1 MSAPASEDN
10 LKFHRSRIALFF
22 QKSTD
27 RHKLWVTI
35 IALLVMQV
43 VFASLG
49 YEGRKILQISVLL
62 IPTLLLLLIP
72 INNSRL
78 NLIRAFL
85 VWSFVLVFLL
95 DSAVRAHL
103 ISIYAAAPDSTM
115 VVSALANT
123 NTSEMGG
130 YISTHI
136 RDFSGSSII
145 LLISAGVALWLS
157 LKGARKRTKVSKI
170 ELIALSIIILI
181 SAVSYISKPWRRINP
196 LIFWSNLAES
206 VKNTKDSWA
215 SYGKERALAQRSA
228 KSEIPSIARKD
239 KSTVVLIISESINR
253 DNMRI
258 YGYERNT
265 TPMLE
270 KLQKDMG
277 DRFLVIRN
285 SWSTEATT
293 IPAIDSMMNFT
304 TAETDTKLN
313 IIALAKEAG
322 YKTWWISNHDDIAIT
337 QKHAAMA
344 DVISMENNKPG
355 RSSNSLDEILLPSYE
370 NALKDSHPRKL
381 IVLHML
387 GAHPHYRLRYPEKQ
401 PIFTDDE
408 VSRIMSAA
416 ERSMWVQEFRN
427 DYDSAVV
434 YQDRV
439 VASVFEKL
447 RSSPSSA
454 DDYKSII
461 YVSDH
466 GQEVGHQTN
475 KVGHSPSTAS
485 GYKIPTIIW
494 TSTGTDV
501 SSKNISDRPFRA
513 DWLAW
518 TMSDLMALRWN
529 SYEPSRSIIN
539 PSYSWVSPSL
549 PIKDPITGALLHI
562 SAPGQ
567 ISPTPGAARPQP
579 PSAGSPVQ

>member
-10 LKFHRSRIALFF
+10 LKSHRSRIALFF

-35 IALLVMQV
+35 IALLAMQV

-103 ISIYAAAPDSTM
+103 ISMYAAAPDSTM

-123 NTSEMGG
+123 NTSEIGG

-145 LLISAGVALWLS
+145 LFISAGVAFWLS

-181 SAVSYISKPWRRINP
+181 STVSYISKPWRRINP
-196 LIFWSNLAES
+196 LIFWSSLAES
-206 VKNTKDSWA
+206 VEITKESWA
-215 SYGKERALAQRSA
+215 AYGKERTLAQRLA
-228 KSEIPSIARKD
+228 KNETPTISRKD

-344 DVISMENNKPG
+344 DVVSMENNKPG

-401 PIFTDDE
+401 PIFSDDE
-408 VSRIMSAA
+408 VSKIMSAA
-416 ERSMWVQEFRN
+416 ERSMWVQKFRN

-447 RSSPSSA
+447 RGSPSSA

-501 SSKNISDRPFRA
+501 ASKIISDRPFRA

-562 SAPGQ
+562 SASGQ
-567 ISPTPGAARPQP
+567 ISPTPGVARPQP

>member
-10 LKFHRSRIALFF
+10 LKLHRSRIALFL
-22 QKSTD
+22 QKSTN
-27 RHKLWVTI
+27 RHKLWLTI
-35 IALLVMQV
+35 VSLLAMQI

-49 YEGRKILQISVLL
+49 YEGRKILQISILL

-78 NLIRAFL
+78 NLIRALL

-103 ISIYAAAPDSTM
+103 ISMYAAAPDSTM

-123 NTSEMGG
+123 NTSEIGG

-145 LLISAGVALWLS
+145 LIISAAIALWLS
-157 LKGARKRTKVSKI
+157 LKGARNKTKVSKI

-181 SAVSYISKPWRRINP
+181 SAVSYISKPWRKINP

-206 VKNTKDSWA
+206 VKVTKESWT
-215 SYGKERALAQRSA
+215 SYGKERALAQRLA
-228 KSEIPSIARKD
+228 KNEIPSIARKD
-239 KSTVVLIISESINR
+239 KSTVVLVISESINR
-253 DNMRI
+253 DNMGI

-270 KLQKDMG
+270 KLQKDIG

-304 TAETDTKLN
+304 TGETDKKLN
-313 IIALAKEAG
+313 IIALAKEVG

-344 DVISMENNKPG
+344 DVTSMENNKPG

-370 NALKDSHPRKL
+370 EALKDPHPQKL

-401 PIFTDDE
+401 PQFPDDE
-408 VSRIMSAA
+408 VSKVMSVA
-416 ERSMWVQEFRN
+416 ERSMWVQQFRN
-427 DYDSAVV
+427 DYDSAIL
-434 YQDRV
+434 YQDTV
-439 VASVFEKL
+439 VASVFEKIK
-447 RSSPSSA
+447 SSPSSA
-454 DDYKSII
+454 EDYKSVI

-501 SSKNISDRPFRA
+501 ASKNISDRPFRA

-529 SYEPSRSIIN
+529 SYDPSRSIIN
-539 PSYSWVSPSL
+539 SSYSWISPRL
-549 PIKDPITGALLHI
+549 PINDTITGN
-562 SAPGQ
+562 
-567 ISPTPGAARPQP
+567 
-579 PSAGSPVQ
+579 

>member
-10 LKFHRSRIALFF
+10 LKFHRQRIGLFF
-22 QKSTD
+22 QKTTD

-35 IALLVMQV
+35 ISLLVMQI

-49 YEGRKILQISVLL
+49 YEGRKILQISILL
-62 IPTLLLLLIP
+62 IPNLLLLLIP

-78 NLIRAFL
+78 NFVRALL
-85 VWSFVLVFLL
+85 VWSFVLMFLL

-103 ISIYAAAPDSTM
+103 ISLYAAAPDSTM

-123 NTSEMGG
+123 NTSEIGG

-145 LLISAGVALWLS
+145 LFISAGIALRLS

-170 ELIALSIIILI
+170 ELVALSIIILI
-181 SAVSYISKPWRRINP
+181 STVSYISKPWRRINP
-196 LIFWSNLAES
+196 LIFWSSLAES
-206 VKNTKDSWA
+206 VELTKESWA
-215 SYGKERALAQRSA
+215 AYGKERTLAQRLA
-228 KSEIPSIARKD
+228 KNETPTISRKD

-270 KLQKDMG
+270 NLKKDIG

-304 TAETDTKLN
+304 TAETDKKLN

-344 DVISMENNKPG
+344 DVVSMENNKPG

-408 VSRIMSAA
+408 VSKIMSAA
-416 ERSMWVQEFRN
+416 ERSMWVQKFRN

-501 SSKNISDRPFRA
+501 ASKNISDRPFRA

-562 SAPGQ
+562 SASGQ
-567 ISPTPGAARPQP
+567 ISPTPGVARPQP

>member
-1 MSAPASEDN
+1 MGGLPPYFKSNFDISIRVNRISMSAPASEEN
-10 LKFHRSRIALFF
+10 LKSHRSRIALLF

-35 IALLVMQV
+35 IALLVMQF

-78 NLIRAFL
+78 NLIRAFI

-103 ISIYAAAPDSTM
+103 ISMYAAAPDSTM

-123 NTSEMGG
+123 NTSEIGG

-145 LLISAGVALWLS
+145 LFISAGVALWLS

-196 LIFWSNLAES
+196 LIFWSNLAGS

-253 DNMRI
+253 DNMGI

-265 TPMLE
+265 TPRLE
-270 KLQKDMG
+270 KLQKDIG
-277 DRFLVIRN
+277 DKFLVIRN

-304 TAETDTKLN
+304 TGEGDKKLN

-344 DVISMENNKPG
+344 DVVSMENNKPG

-370 NALKDSHPRKL
+370 SALKDSHPQKL

-387 GAHPHYRLRYPEKQ
+387 GAHPHYRLRYPENQ
-401 PIFTDDE
+401 PNFPDDE
-408 VSRIMSAA
+408 VSKIMSAA
-416 ERSMWVQEFRN
+416 ERSMWVQQFRN
-427 DYDSAVV
+427 DYDSAIL
-434 YQDRV
+434 YQDTV
-439 VASVFEKL
+439 VSSVFEKL

-494 TSTGTDV
+494 TSTGINSV
-501 SSKNISDRPFRA
+501 SKNISNRPFRA

-529 SYEPSRSIIN
+529 SYDPSRSIIN
-539 PSYSWVSPSL
+539 SSYSWISPSL
-549 PIKDPITGALLHI
+549 PIKDTITGN
-562 SAPGQ
+562 
-567 ISPTPGAARPQP
+567 
-579 PSAGSPVQ
+579 

>member
-10 LKFHRSRIALFF
+10 LKFHRQRIGLFF
-22 QKSTD
+22 QKTTD

-35 IALLVMQV
+35 ISLLVMQI

-49 YEGRKILQISVLL
+49 YEGRKILQISILL
-62 IPTLLLLLIP
+62 IPNLLLLLIP

-78 NLIRAFL
+78 NFVRALL
-85 VWSFVLVFLL
+85 VWSFVLMFLL

-103 ISIYAAAPDSTM
+103 ISLYAAAPDSTM

-123 NTSEMGG
+123 NTSEIGG

-145 LLISAGVALWLS
+145 LFISAGIALRLS

-170 ELIALSIIILI
+170 ELVALSIIILI
-181 SAVSYISKPWRRINP
+181 STVSYISKPWRRINP
-196 LIFWSNLAES
+196 LIFWSSLAES
-206 VKNTKDSWA
+206 VELTKESWA
-215 SYGKERALAQRSA
+215 AYGKERTLAQRLA
-228 KSEIPSIARKD
+228 KNETPTISRKD

-270 KLQKDMG
+270 NLKKDIG

-304 TAETDTKLN
+304 TAETDKKLN

-344 DVISMENNKPG
+344 DVVSMENNKPG

-408 VSRIMSAA
+408 VSKIMSAA
-416 ERSMWVQEFRN
+416 ERSMWVQKFRN

-501 SSKNISDRPFRA
+501 ASKNISDRPFRA

-549 PIKDPITGALLHI
+549 PIKDPITGALLHYRDF
-562 SAPGQ
+562 P
-567 ISPTPGAARPQP
+567 
-579 PSAGSPVQ
+579 

>member
-10 LKFHRSRIALFF
+10 LKFHRQRIGLFF
-22 QKSTD
+22 QKTTD

-35 IALLVMQV
+35 ISLLVMQI

-123 NTSEMGG
+123 NTSEIGG

-145 LLISAGVALWLS
+145 LIISAGIALWLS
-157 LKGARKRTKVSKI
+157 LKGSRKKTKISKI

-196 LIFWSNLAES
+196 LIFWSNLSES
-206 VKNTKDSWA
+206 LKITKDSWA

-228 KSEIPSIARKD
+228 KSESPSIARKD
-239 KSTVVLIISESINR
+239 KSTVVLVISESINR
-253 DNMRI
+253 DNMGI
-258 YGYERNT
+258 YGYARNT

-270 KLQKDMG
+270 KLQKDIG

-304 TAETDTKLN
+304 TGETDKKLN

-344 DVISMENNKPG
+344 DVASMENNKPG

-501 SSKNISDRPFRA
+501 ASKNIYDRPFRS

>member
-10 LKFHRSRIALFF
+10 LKFHRQRIGLFF
-22 QKSTD
+22 QKTTD

-35 IALLVMQV
+35 ISLLVMQI

-49 YEGRKILQISVLL
+49 YEGRKILQISILL
-62 IPTLLLLLIP
+62 IPNLLLLLIP

-78 NLIRAFL
+78 NFVRALL
-85 VWSFVLVFLL
+85 VWSFVLMFLL

-103 ISIYAAAPDSTM
+103 ISLYAAAPDSTM

-123 NTSEMGG
+123 NTSEIGG

-145 LLISAGVALWLS
+145 LFISAGIALRLS

-170 ELIALSIIILI
+170 ELVALSIIILI
-181 SAVSYISKPWRRINP
+181 STVSYISKPWRRINP
-196 LIFWSNLAES
+196 LIFWSSLAES
-206 VKNTKDSWA
+206 VELTKESWA
-215 SYGKERALAQRSA
+215 AYGKERTLAQRLA
-228 KSEIPSIARKD
+228 KNETPTISRKD

-270 KLQKDMG
+270 NLKKDIG

-304 TAETDTKLN
+304 TAETDKKLN

-408 VSRIMSAA
+408 VSKIMSAA
-416 ERSMWVQEFRN
+416 ERSMWVQKFRN

-501 SSKNISDRPFRA
+501 ASKNISDRPFRA

-562 SAPGQ
+562 SASGQ
-567 ISPTPGAARPQP
+567 ISPTPGVARPQP